1 MVLLAVAFFISLG
14 AVRAQTNLVGEHI
27 EGGWYYSLYNDYG
40 EKTAILT
47 HVLEAL
53 DVRDLQI
60 PEEVFDLG
68 SYYKVTGIGDGVF
81 KECSSL
87 RKVTLPPSVRSIGES
102 AFERCDSLESINLEN
117 VSKIGP
123 YAFNGCLLLNHI
135 TLGPLYEISDGV
147 FSQCGISR

>member
-1 MVLLAVAFFISLG
+1 M
-14 AVRAQTNLVGEHI
+14 
-27 EGGWYYSLYNDYG
+27 
-40 EKTAILT
+40 
-47 HVLEAL
+47 
-53 DVRDLQI
+53 RDLQI

-68 SYYKVTGIGDGVF
+68 SYSYYKVTGIGDGVF

-123 YAFNGCLLLNHI
+123 YAFYGCLLLSHI
-135 TLGPLYEISDGV
+135 TLGPLYEISDRV
-147 FSQCGISR
+147 FSQCGWSSVTG